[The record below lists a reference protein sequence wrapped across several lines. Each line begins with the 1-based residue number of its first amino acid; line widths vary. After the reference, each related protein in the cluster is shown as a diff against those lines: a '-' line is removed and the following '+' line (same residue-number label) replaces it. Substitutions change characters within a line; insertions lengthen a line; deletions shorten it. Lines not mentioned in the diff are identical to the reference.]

1 MNIPFLAGATAAWLA
16 LGAAAASAATVE
28 IIVTNIKEAEGT
40 IRMSLCPQAQFL
52 KDDCPY
58 SGTAPATV
66 PQATVVIR
74 NVAPGV
80 YAAQGYQDV
89 NDNHE
94 VDRTLLG
101 VPEEGVAFS
110 RDPSYF
116 FAPPAFKDAAF
127 TVSPQGTRV
136 TLRLRYF

>member
-1 MNIPFLAGATAAWLA
+1 MNIPLLAGAAAAWLA

-28 IIVTNIKEAEGT
+28 IVVTNIREAKGT

-80 YAAQGYQDV
+80 YAAQGFQDV

-116 FAPPAFKDAAF
+116 FAPPDFKDAAF
-127 TVSPQGTRV
+127 TVSPQGTRI

>member
-1 MNIPFLAGATAAWLA
+1 MKIPFLACAFLGF
-16 LGAAAASAATVE
+16 GAAAASAATVE
-28 IIVTNIKEAEGT
+28 ITVTDIREAKGT
-40 IRMSLCPQAQFL
+40 IRMALCPQAQFL

-66 PQATVVIR
+66 PQATVVIQ

-80 YAAQGYQDV
+80 YAAQGYHDV

-110 RDPSYF
+110 RNPSYF
-116 FAPPAFKDAAF
+116 FAPPDFKDASF
-127 TVSPQGTRV
+127 TVGPREALITV
-136 TLRLRYF
+136 RLRYF